1 MSDNA
6 AKVLEGAAQKYASEA
21 IRFDSQGARGMAIK
35 NYQNAIQTLVQL
47 AQLYPDYKLNSMYL
61 QRAQL
66 YQERVK
72 ALQSAHGIEPPAED
86 DYSGGFT
93 FTPPARPS
101 TSPARSVST
110 SVQENPP
117 SATDKSA
124 PTAPSSPQVVQ
135 QLKANYNDLIMKE
148 KPNVKWD
155 EVVGLDDAKRALRE
169 SIIFPV
175 QRPDLFPLGWP
186 RGLLMYGPPGCGK
199 TLLAAATASEIES
212 YFITVD
218 AASIMSKWLGEGEK
232 NVAKLFNSARKLL
245 EKEAQSVIVFIDELD
260 SILGSRSNEV
270 GGEVRVRNQFL
281 KEMDGIAD
289 KGKHLHLYVIGAT
302 NKPWALDWPFLRRFQ
317 KRIYVPLPDIRA
329 RTQMLKQYTAPL
341 KIDLDLKLDDLA
353 KMTEGYSGSDMR
365 DICQS
370 VQLRVV
376 SELFEQAGAENTEVQ
391 PRPISVNDF
400 KEVLRSRKPSVSV
413 EMLKAYANWAENFK
427 AL

>member
-1 MSDNA
+1 
-6 AKVLEGAAQKYASEA
+6 
-21 IRFDSQGARGMAIK
+21 
-35 NYQNAIQTLVQL
+35 
-47 AQLYPDYKLNSMYL
+47 
-61 QRAQL
+61 
-66 YQERVK
+66 
-72 ALQSAHGIEPPAED
+72 
-86 DYSGGFT
+86 
-93 FTPPARPS
+93 
-101 TSPARSVST
+101 
-110 SVQENPP
+110 
-117 SATDKSA
+117 
-124 PTAPSSPQVVQ
+124 VVQ
-135 QLKANYNDLIMKE
+135 QLKSNYNDLIMKE

-155 EVVGLDDAKRALRE
+155 EVVGLEDAKRALRE

-186 RGLLMYGPPGCGK
+186 RGMLMYGPPGCGK
-199 TLLAAATASEIES
+199 TLLAAATASEIDS

-245 EKEAQSVIVFIDELD
+245 EKEAKSVIVFIDELD
-260 SILGSRSNEV
+260 SILGSRTNEV

-289 KGKHLHLYVIGAT
+289 KGKNLHLYIIGAT

-329 RTQMLKQYTAPL
+329 RTEMLKQYTAPL
-341 KIDLDLKLDDLA
+341 KMEVDLRIDDVA

-376 SELFEQAGAENTEVQ
+376 SEVFDQMGGMDNRDVQ
-391 PRPISVNDF
+391 PRPIGVNDF
-400 KEVLRSRKPSVSV
+400 KEVFRSRRPSVSG
-413 EMLKAYANWAENFK
+413 EMLRAYANWAESFK

>member
-1 MSDNA
+1 LTENA

-35 NYQNAIQTLVQL
+35 NYQSAIQTLVQL
-47 AQLYPDYKLNSMYL
+47 ARLYPDYKLNSMYL
-61 QRAQL
+61 KRAEL
-66 YQERVK
+66 YQERIK
-72 ALQSAHGIEPPAED
+72 ALQAAHGIEPPAND
-86 DYSGGFT
+86 DTTDGFT
-93 FTPPARPS
+93 FQPPRRAGTAPDSVPS
-101 TSPARSVST
+101 SEPD
-110 SVQENPP
+110 
-117 SATDKSA
+117 DKSGPA
-124 PTAPSSPQVVQ
+124 VVQ

-148 KPNVKWD
+148 KPNIQWD
-155 EVVGLDDAKRALRE
+155 EVVGLDDAKKALRE

-199 TLLAAATASEIES
+199 TLLAAATASEIDS

-245 EKEAQSVIVFIDELD
+245 EKEAKSVIVFIDELD

-270 GGEVRVRNQFL
+270 GGEIRVRNQFL

-289 KGKHLHLYVIGAT
+289 KGKNLHLYIIGAT

-341 KIDLDLKLDDLA
+341 KMDSELKIDDIS
-353 KMTEGYSGSDMR
+353 KMAEGYSGSDMR

-376 SELFEQAGAENTEVQ
+376 SELFDQSGGEDKDTQ
-391 PRPISVNDF
+391 PRPIDVNDF
-400 KEVLRSRKPSVSV
+400 KEILRSRRPSVST
-413 EMLKAYANWAENFK
+413 EMLKAYSNWAENFK

>member
-1 MSDNA
+1 
-6 AKVLEGAAQKYASEA
+6 
-21 IRFDSQGARGMAIK
+21 MAIK

-72 ALQSAHGIEPPAED
+72 ALQSAHGIEAPGD
-86 DYSGGFT
+86 DDLSSGFT
-93 FTPPARPS
+93 FTPPTRQSTPSARPS
-101 TSPARSVST
+101 SLSPPASPG
-110 SVQENPP
+110 E
-117 SATDKSA
+117 DKA
-124 PTAPSSPQVVQ
+124 NGPQVVQ
-135 QLKANYNDLIMKE
+135 QLKANYSDLIMKE
-148 KPNVKWD
+148 KPNIRWD
-155 EVVGLDDAKRALRE
+155 EVVGLDDAKKALRE

-186 RGLLMYGPPGCGK
+186 RGMLMYGPPGCGK
-199 TLLAAATASEIES
+199 TLLAAATASEIDS

-245 EKEAQSVIVFIDELD
+245 EKDAKSVIVFIDELD

-281 KEMDGIAD
+281 KEMDGISD
-289 KGKHLHLYVIGAT
+289 TGKHIHLYVIGAT

-317 KRIYVPLPDIRA
+317 KRIFVPLPDMRA
-329 RTQMLKQYTAPL
+329 RTQMLGQYTAPL
-341 KIDLDLKLDDLA
+341 KMDADLRMEELS
-353 KMTEGYSGSDMR
+353 KMTEGYSGSDVR
-365 DICQS
+365 DICQG

-376 SELFEQAGAENTEVQ
+376 GELFDAAGAEDKEIQ
-391 PRPISVNDF
+391 PRAINVDDF
-400 KEVLRSRKPSVSV
+400 REVLRMRKPSVSSQ
-413 EMLKAYANWAENFK
+413 MLEAYARWAENFK

>member
-21 IRFDSQGARGMAIK
+21 IRLDSQGARSMAIK

-72 ALQSAHGIEPPAED
+72 ALQSAHGIEPPAD
-86 DYSGGFT
+86 DESQGFT
-93 FTPPARPS
+93 FTPPTRSGMAAQKSPGPS
-101 TSPARSVST
+101 
-110 SVQENPP
+110 PP
-117 SATDKSA
+117 SLPAEEKG
-124 PTAPSSPQVVQ
+124 PQVVQ

-148 KPNVKWD
+148 KPHIRWD
-155 EVVGLDDAKRALRE
+155 EVVGLEDSKKALRE

-186 RGLLMYGPPGCGK
+186 RGMLMYGPPGCGK
-199 TLLAAATASEIES
+199 TLLAAATASEIDS

-245 EKEAQSVIVFIDELD
+245 EKDAKSVIIFIDELD

-317 KRIYVPLPDIRA
+317 KRIYVPLPDVRA
-329 RTQMLKQYTAPL
+329 RIQMMTQYTTPL
-341 KIDLDLKLDDLA
+341 KTDPELSIENLA
-353 KMTEGYSGSDMR
+353 RMTEGYSGSDIR

-376 SELFEQAGAENTEVQ
+376 GELFDSPDADNKEIQ
-391 PRPISVNDF
+391 PRSIGEEDF
-400 KEVLRSRKPSVSV
+400 SEVLKSRKPSVSPK
-413 EMLKAYANWAENFK
+413 MLVMYADWAENFK

>member
-1 MSDNA
+1 LSDNA

-86 DYSGGFT
+86 DMSSGFT
-93 FTPPARPS
+93 FTPPSRTS
-101 TSPARSVST
+101 TSSAKGPA
-110 SVQENPP
+110 P
-117 SATDKSA
+117 SSPIATVEDRG
-124 PTAPSSPQVVQ
+124 SSPQVVQ
-135 QLKANYNDLIMKE
+135 QLKANYSDLIMKE
-148 KPNVKWD
+148 KPNVHWD
-155 EVVGLDDAKRALRE
+155 EVVGLEDSKKALRE

-199 TLLAAATASEIES
+199 TLLAAATASEIDS

-245 EKEAQSVIVFIDELD
+245 EKDAKSVIVFIDELD

-281 KEMDGIAD
+281 KEMDGISD
-289 KGKHLHLYVIGAT
+289 KGKHIHLYVIGAT

-317 KRIYVPLPDIRA
+317 KRIYVPLPDVRA
-329 RTQMLKQYTAPL
+329 RTQMMRQYTTPL
-341 KIDLDLKLDDLA
+341 KTDTELKIEDLS
-353 KMTEGYSGSDMR
+353 KMTEGYSGSDIR

-376 SELFEQAGAENTEVQ
+376 AELFDEGGSENKDVQ
-391 PRPISVNDF
+391 PRAIDVNDF
-400 KEVLRSRKPSVSV
+400 KEVLKLRKPSVSTQ
-413 EMLKAYANWAENFK
+413 MLKAYSEWAENFK

>member
-1 MSDNA
+1 MSENA
-6 AKVLEGAAQKYASEA
+6 AKVLETAAQKYASEA

-72 ALQSAHGIEPPAED
+72 ALQSAHGVDVPED
-86 DYSGGFT
+86 SDPGGFT
-93 FTPPARPS
+93 FTPPAR
-101 TSPARSVST
+101 SVNS
-110 SVQENPP
+110 SHAEKEN
-117 SATDKSA
+117 SEDSK
-124 PTAPSSPQVVQ
+124 SPQVVQ
-135 QLKANYNDLIMKE
+135 QLKASYNDLIMKE

-169 SIIFPV
+169 CIIFPV
-175 QRPDLFPLGWP
+175 HRPDLFPLGWP
-186 RGLLMYGPPGCGK
+186 RGILMYGPPGCGK
-199 TLLAAATASEIES
+199 TLLAAATASEIDS

-218 AASIMSKWLGEGEK
+218 AASIMSKWLGEGER

-245 EKEAQSVIVFIDELD
+245 EKDAKSVIVFIDELD
-260 SILGSRSNEV
+260 SILGSRTNEV

-281 KEMDGIAD
+281 KEMDGISD
-289 KGKHLHLYVIGAT
+289 KGKHIHLYIVGAT
-302 NKPWALDWPFLRRFQ
+302 NKPWSLDWPFLRRFQ

-329 RTQMLKQYTAPL
+329 RMQMLKQYTAPL
-341 KIDLDLKLDDLA
+341 KLDFDLKLDEVS
-353 KMTEGYSGSDMR
+353 KFTEGYSGSDMR

-376 SELFEQAGAENTEVQ
+376 SELFDSPDSENKDVQ
-391 PRPISVNDF
+391 PRTIGVEDF
-400 KEVLRSRKPSVSV
+400 REVLRVRRPSVSP
-413 EMLKAYANWAENFK
+413 EMLGAYTTWAENHK

>member
-1 MSDNA
+1 MTENA

-35 NYQNAIQTLVQL
+35 NYQSAIQTLVQL
-47 AQLYPDYKLNSMYL
+47 ARLYPDYKLNSMYL
-61 QRAQL
+61 KRAEL
-66 YQERVK
+66 YQERIK
-72 ALQSAHGIEPPAED
+72 ALQAAHGIEPPSNNDSAE
-86 DYSGGFT
+86 GFT
-93 FTPPARPS
+93 FQPPR
-101 TSPARSVST
+101 R
-110 SVQENPP
+110 
-117 SATDKSA
+117 
-124 PTAPSSPQVVQ
+124 APSSDSEPSGDIDDKSGPAVVQ

-148 KPNVKWD
+148 KPNIQWD
-155 EVVGLDDAKRALRE
+155 EVVGLDDAKKALRE

-199 TLLAAATASEIES
+199 TLLAAATASEIDS

-245 EKEAQSVIVFIDELD
+245 EKEAKSVIVFIDELD

-270 GGEVRVRNQFL
+270 GGEIRVRNQFL

-289 KGKHLHLYVIGAT
+289 KGKNLHLYIIGAT

-317 KRIYVPLPDIRA
+317 KRIYVPLPDIGA

-341 KIDLDLKLDDLA
+341 KMDADLKIDDLS
-353 KMTEGYSGSDMR
+353 KMTDGYSGSDMR
-365 DICQS
+365 DICQAG
-370 VQLRVV
+370 QLRVV
-376 SELFEQAGAENTEVQ
+376 SELFDQSGGEDKEIQ
-391 PRPISVNDF
+391 PRPIDVNDF
-400 KEVLRSRKPSVSV
+400 KEILRSRRPSVSA
-413 EMLKAYANWAENFK
+413 EMLKAYSNWAENFK

>member
-86 DYSGGFT
+86 DMSSGFT
-93 FTPPARPS
+93 FTPPTRSGYSPKGTTPS
-101 TSPARSVST
+101 PPASPVDDRG
-110 SVQENPP
+110 
-117 SATDKSA
+117 
-124 PTAPSSPQVVQ
+124 SSPQVVQ

-148 KPNVKWD
+148 KPNVRWD
-155 EVVGLDDAKRALRE
+155 EVVGLEDSKKALRE

-199 TLLAAATASEIES
+199 TLLAAATASEIDS

-245 EKEAQSVIVFIDELD
+245 EKDAKSVIVFIDELD

-281 KEMDGIAD
+281 KEMDGISD
-289 KGKHLHLYVIGAT
+289 KGKHIHLYVIGAT

-329 RTQMLKQYTAPL
+329 RTQMLRQYTTPL
-341 KIDLDLKLDDLA
+341 KTDSELRIDDLSR
-353 KMTEGYSGSDMR
+353 MTDGYSGSDIR

-376 SELFEQAGAENTEVQ
+376 GELFEEAGSENKEVQ
-391 PRPISVNDF
+391 PRAIDVNDF
-400 KEVLRSRKPSVSV
+400 KEVLKLRKPSVSPQ
-413 EMLKAYANWAENFK
+413 MLKAYAEWAENFK

>member
-1 MSDNA
+1 MSENA

-66 YQERVK
+66 YQERIK
-72 ALQSAHGIEPPAED
+72 ALQAAHGIEPPD
-86 DYSGGFT
+86 DESSERFQ
-93 FTPPARPS
+93 FEPPRRAPGQ
-101 TSPARSVST
+101 PAS
-110 SVQENPP
+110 Q
-117 SATDKSA
+117 A
-124 PTAPSSPQVVQ
+124 PTAVDGKGGPQVVQ

-186 RGLLMYGPPGCGK
+186 RGMLMYGPPGCGK
-199 TLLAAATASEIES
+199 TLLAAATASEIDS

-232 NVAKLFNSARKLL
+232 NVAKLFSSARKLL
-245 EKEAQSVIVFIDELD
+245 EKEAKSVIVFIDELD

-289 KGKHLHLYVIGAT
+289 KGKNLHLYIIGAT

-317 KRIYVPLPDIRA
+317 KRIYVPLPDVKA

-341 KIDLDLKLDDLA
+341 KMEVELKIEDIA

-365 DICQS
+365 DICQA

-376 SELFEQAGAENTEVQ
+376 SEVFDQAGADNRDIQ
-391 PRPISVNDF
+391 PRPIDVEDF
-400 KEVLRSRKPSVSV
+400 KETLRARRPSVSP
-413 EMLKAYANWAENFK
+413 EMLRAYANWAENFK